1 MKKKIITSKSSFKNA
16 FISALKELKFT
27 NSIAKTN
34 SGSTS
39 KTHYFDGI
47 IYREDKRK
55 QGKKFRLGF
64 IIATLIVILGALT
77 MLFPY
82 IWMLLTS
89 FKSNNEAFLA
99 PPTFLPKE
107 WITSAYEGLV
117 ADPLFYQSIL
127 WTLLLEV
134 SVIAVGTLVSTLAA
148 FAFAKL
154 KFKGRKVMLLVLM
167 SSMMVPYAAVML
179 PQYRVFQEMGISETL
194 LPLLLPGLFGN
205 VSMMFFLITYMKQ
218 GIPDALIESAKIDGA
233 SYIKMFFQLALPL
246 SKPAIAAQA
255 IFWFVG
261 IWNDFF
267 APSIYLTGDV
277 KTLQVY
283 LNSLLSANAS
293 GIELPLL
300 MAGSVL
306 ASLPMILI
314 FFCFQNF
321 FVNSIAIS
329 GMKE

>member
-1 MKKKIITSKSSFKNA
+1 MEKYAQKIEFTNLNEHNKPSEQNQIKEQMQKDITYITINSQTCMKI
-16 FISALKELKFT
+16 FIS
-27 NSIAKTN
+27 
-34 SGSTS
+34 
-39 KTHYFDGI
+39 
-47 IYREDKRK
+47 
-55 QGKKFRLGF
+55 
-64 IIATLIVILGALT
+64 
-77 MLFPY
+77 
-82 IWMLLTS
+82 
-89 FKSNNEAFLA
+89 
-99 PPTFLPKE
+99 
-107 WITSAYEGLV
+107 
-117 ADPLFYQSIL
+117 
-127 WTLLLEV
+127 
-134 SVIAVGTLVSTLAA
+134 
-148 FAFAKL
+148 
-154 KFKGRKVMLLVLM
+154 
-167 SSMMVPYAAVML
+167 MV
-179 PQYRVFQEMGISETL
+179 
-194 LPLLLPGLFGN
+194 
-205 VSMMFFLITYMKQ
+205 
-218 GIPDALIESAKIDGA
+218 
-233 SYIKMFFQLALPL
+233 LPL
-246 SKPAIAAQA
+246 SKTAIAAQA

>member
-1 MKKKIITSKSSFKNA
+1 MEKSIQINYSSSK
-16 FISALKELKFT
+16 
-27 NSIAKTN
+27 
-34 SGSTS
+34 
-39 KTHYFDGI
+39 
-47 IYREDKRK
+47 
-55 QGKKFRLGF
+55 KKFRLGF
-64 IIATLIVILGALT
+64 YIATLVVILGVFS
-77 MLFPY
+77 MIFPY
-82 IWMLLTS
+82 IWMFFTS
-89 FKSNNEAFLA
+89 FKTNNEAWAA
-99 PPTFLPKE
+99 PPTWIPTE
-107 WITSAYEGLV
+107 WLTVHYEQLLG
-117 ADPLFYQSIL
+117 DESFYTAIGN
-127 WTLLLEV
+127 TLLIEV
-134 SVIAVGTLVSTLAA
+134 SVILVGTFFATLAA
-148 FAFAKL
+148 FAFAKI
-154 KFKGRKVMLLVLM
+154 KFKYKKFWLLLLM

-179 PQYRVFQEMGISETL
+179 PQYQAFQEANLTNSL
-194 LPLLLPGLFGN
+194 WPLILPGLFGN

-233 SYIKMFFQLALPL
+233 SYFKMFFQLALPL

-283 LNSLLSANAS
+283 LNSLLSTNAS
-293 GIELPLL
+293 GIELPVM

-306 ASLPMILI
+306 ASLPMIII